1 MQIYLAAPLFSQ
13 AEWQW
18 NSELVSKLRATGYE
32 VTVPQEAAWPMVAK
46 QKDFNPTELFTSNV
60 AAIDQSSVVLAVL
73 DGADPDSGTSWECG
87 YAYKAGKLV
96 IGVRTDFR
104 GGGDDPGTSVNL
116 MLSRGCREII
126 LLPMEKRSDWNWLV
140 QRVTEAIEVSAAKA
154 RAED

>member
-1 MQIYLAAPLFSQ
+1 MSHTRTMQIYLAAPLFSQ

-73 DGADPDSGTSWECG
+73 DGTALLDFVVEVVGIVERRRQLNDIGHQLDVTG
-87 YAYKAGKLV
+87 YRAPVTHDLALTPAQQELS
-96 IGVRTDFR
+96 RTLQGR
-104 GGGDDPGTSVNL
+104 GGS
-116 MLSRGCREII
+116 
-126 LLPMEKRSDWNWLV
+126 K
-140 QRVTEAIEVSAAKA
+140 
-154 RAED
+154 